1 MSSTIKPSSPSHQQI
16 EPPNN
21 INETSTSAQ
30 SSHTNIANLNNTQIL
45 NNSSIEIDNQF
56 ILRMPVIKQ
65 ENGTYK
71 LHKSTIALKEL
82 LEKVQS
88 QQQEDNK
95 NEDGSIE
102 QVDPLKDRLF
112 IELNTETRKGRVK
125 FDDEIFE
132 ARLVDLPCIIES
144 LKTTDKKTF
153 YKTGDICQMLVCRT
167 QDDPWNTSDEEQD
180 QSKLNKL
187 KKQVNQYYDPTN
199 PALSHLRKYL
209 WSHGITPPLKNV
221 RRKRFRKIVRKK
233 TVDYADIEK
242 EVKQLFRAD
251 RDAVKIDYEVTYVD
265 ADSAEF
271 LDDDDQV
278 NDLIKSNDEYSSQD
292 ENTINK
298 SFLNEDQKSQKATA
312 SRAEKQPKPS
322 KGGDNNDKKTSF
334 KSKEIIEESNMS
346 SEMYDESSMMK
357 SNQNYDE
364 NTTNNGYN
372 DEDESNMSNVNEK
385 SSNTNNN
392 NNRTNFKNLFVKQV
406 IGDLSSSSDEDEDD
420 RKTKNEDDDE
430 DLDNKSKEIG
440 QDESESNLEPVVMP
454 KTSLYDTNDN
464 NEYDEMDNQVSNNR
478 NNKNDNNKDFEDLSI
493 SSSSSSS
500 SSSATSNKSS
510 DKNELKEKLNRLM
523 DELDQIKGERK
534 RREDEINAIP
544 NPALRKH
551 LQSRLNN
558 LIEDENKKMDE
569 IEELKSNLANL
580 NE

>member
-1 MSSTIKPSSPSHQQI
+1 MSASVKPSSPIQQQI
-16 EPPNN
+16 EQPMNL
-21 INETSTSAQ
+21 NETSTSAL
-30 SSHTNIANLNNTQIL
+30 SSHTNTTNLNTTFNNQIL

-71 LHKSTIALKEL
+71 LHKSTIALREL

-95 NEDGSIE
+95 NEDGSSE
-102 QVDPLKDRLF
+102 QIDPLKDRLF

-153 YKTGDICQMLVCRT
+153 YKTGEICQMLVCRT

-180 QSKLNKL
+180 QTKLNKL

-199 PALSHLRKYL
+199 PALSHLRKYQ

-251 RDAVKIDYEVTYVD
+251 RDAVKIDYEVTFVD

-271 LDDDDQV
+271 LDEDEQV
-278 NDLIKSNDEYSSQD
+278 NDLMKSNDEYSSQD

-298 SFLNEDQKSQKATA
+298 SFLNDDQKSQKATTT
-312 SRAEKQPKPS
+312 SRTEKQPKSS
-322 KGGDNNDKKTSF
+322 KTGDNDAKKTTF

-372 DEDESNMSNVNEK
+372 DEDESNMSNINDK
-385 SSNTNNN
+385 SLGTNN

-406 IGDLSSSSDEDEDD
+406 IGDISSSSEEDEDD
-420 RKTKNEDDDE
+420 AKTKNEDDDE
-430 DLDNKSKEIG
+430 DLENKSKEIG
-440 QDESESNLEPVVMP
+440 QDESDSNLEPTVIP
-454 KTSLYDTNDN
+454 KTSFNDTNDN
-464 NEYDEMDNQVSNNR
+464 TEFDEMDDSESNN
-478 NNKNDNNKDFEDLSI
+478 NNNNNNNNNKDIEDLSI
-493 SSSSSSS
+493 SSTSSSSS
-500 SSSATSNKSS
+500 SNSSNKSS

-523 DELDQIKGERK
+523 EELDQIKSERK

-569 IEELKSNLANL
+569 IEELKSNLND
-580 NE
+580 

>member
-1 MSSTIKPSSPSHQQI
+1 MSSTIKPSSPTQQQI
-16 EPPNN
+16 EQP
-21 INETSTSAQ
+21 INLIETSTSAL
-30 SSHTNIANLNNTQIL
+30 SSHTNTNNLNTTFNNNQII

-71 LHKSTIALKEL
+71 LHKATIALREL

-88 QQQEDNK
+88 QQQEENK
-95 NEDGSIE
+95 NEDGPSE
-102 QVDPLKDRLF
+102 QIDPLKDRLF

-180 QSKLNKL
+180 QAKLNKL

-199 PALSHLRKYL
+199 PALSHLRKYQ

-221 RRKRFRKIVRKK
+221 RHKRFRKIVRKK

-251 RDAVKIDYEVTYVD
+251 RDAVKIDYEVTFVD

-278 NDLIKSNDEYSSQD
+278 NDLMKSNDEYSSQD

-298 SFLNEDQKSQKATA
+298 SFLNEDQKSKKATTSKA
-312 SRAEKQPKPS
+312 SKAEKQTKSS
-322 KGGDNNDKKTSF
+322 KTGDNDNKKTSF

-357 SNQNYDE
+357 SNPNYDE
-364 NTTNNGYN
+364 NTTNNGFN
-372 DEDESNMSNVNEK
+372 DDEDSNMSNVNEK
-385 SSNTNNN
+385 SSGTSNN

-406 IGDLSSSSDEDEDD
+406 IGDLSSSSDEDDD
-420 RKTKNEDDDE
+420 DTKTKNEDDDE
-430 DLDNKSKEIG
+430 DLENKSKEIG
-440 QDESESNLEPVVMP
+440 QDESESNLEPVVIP
-454 KTSLYDTNDN
+454 KTSFNDTNDN
-464 NEYDEMDNQVSNNR
+464 NEFDEMDDSESNNN
-478 NNKNDNNKDFEDLSI
+478 NNKKDIEDLSI
-493 SSSSSSS
+493 SSTSSSSS
-500 SSSATSNKSS
+500 SSTSSNKSTN
-510 DKNELKEKLNRLM
+510 KNELKEKLNRLM
-523 DELDQIKGERK
+523 DELDQIKSERK

-558 LIEDENKKMDE
+558 LIEDENKKIDE
-569 IEELKSNLANL
+569 IEELKSIL
-580 NE
+580 N